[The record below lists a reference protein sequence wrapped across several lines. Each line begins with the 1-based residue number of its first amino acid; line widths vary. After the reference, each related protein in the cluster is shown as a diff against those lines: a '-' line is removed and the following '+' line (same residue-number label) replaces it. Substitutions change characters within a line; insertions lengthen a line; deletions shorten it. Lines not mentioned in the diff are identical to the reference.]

1 MVRRS
6 PWQPLRKGWLQVFGT
21 ESDFDLETND
31 NSNLT
36 ELLAVTHSATD
47 KATYLE
53 VIGKHIGTDRML
65 KFIAVEGVVRRF
77 DVMHRR
83 DNGNHAISSSILFRR
98 CLASPMAKSAYKSAI
113 HEVIEIWES
122 LEMVS
127 AARRHHNQ
135 IRHYVYK
142 DERRK
147 TEQHGALTNKQFG
160 EAYRQLLLTIGDRVP
175 AVRSDL
181 LGN

>member
-1 MVRRS
+1 
-6 PWQPLRKGWLQVFGT
+6 
-21 ESDFDLETND
+21 
-31 NSNLT
+31 
-36 ELLAVTHSATD
+36 LLAVTHSATD

-98 CLASPMAKSAYKSAI
+98 CLASPMARSAYKSAI